1 MGLAPG
7 PGLGLG
13 EKITA
18 SCTWKH
24 GQSFIGGGGG
34 GGQCFWGIRR
44 LSSLSHIWMQGK
56 GTASMVSARMFWV
69 FSPAAQLA
77 KAQQITESRIQVPIG
92 RVKMAGWSK

>member
-1 MGLAPG
+1 MIG
-7 PGLGLG
+7 
-13 EKITA
+13 
-18 SCTWKH
+18 H
-24 GQSFIGGGGG
+24 GGRGDGGGDGGGGQPSLVFSQGGGGGG

-56 GTASMVSARMFWV
+56 GRTASMVSARMFWV